1 MQHDIF
7 LAPPNPPKL
16 FLQNYYRQRGGGGS
30 PKKAQVWAGL
40 IILLTLISIC
50 TFIWQSILD
59 HFESDKYVSFI
70 QDWIAKEKKCQ

>member
-7 LAPPNPPKL
+7 WPPQIRLNFFSKTIIVKG
-16 FLQNYYRQRGGGGS
+16 RGGS

-50 TFIWQSILD
+50 TFTWQSILD
-59 HFESDKYVSFI
+59 HFESVKYVSFI

>member
-50 TFIWQSILD
+50 TFI
-59 HFESDKYVSFI
+59 
-70 QDWIAKEKKCQ
+70 